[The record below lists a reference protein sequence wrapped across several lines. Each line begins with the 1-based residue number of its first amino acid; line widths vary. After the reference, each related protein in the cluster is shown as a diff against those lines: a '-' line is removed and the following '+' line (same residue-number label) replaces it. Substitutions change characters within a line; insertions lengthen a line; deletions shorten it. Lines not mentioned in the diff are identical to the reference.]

1 MRLSPV
7 FFEADMFLCPLCR
20 WEVFSLE
27 SNLSKA
33 LDLVGMLVDRLE
45 GGDSVNGVGERAG
58 EEEWEE

>member
-1 MRLSPV
+1 V
-7 FFEADMFLCPLCR
+7 CPLST
-20 WEVFSLE
+20 EVFSLE

-45 GGDSVNGVGERAG
+45 GGDSVNGVEEHAR